1 MSEHLANTTTIQ
13 MEVAT
18 FNKCLE
24 WAEWAEQTVFL
35 ENSYRFSLDASLPF
49 SGFAS
54 SNGGIV
60 LRHFFSKRESF
71 LATYLHEVAHVICA
85 KSGLDF
91 SPDARHHSKYF
102 ACLVFLMYRRASII
116 DKLDIYDF
124 SDTDFRENGKLPSYM
139 PKCQLDVLENDG
151 WPSDD
156 QLIERFTY
164 IIRRSKQ
171 LADAGLTIEQAA
183 QELRKDLQAEWYALG
198 ARPPVRPLFGRL
210 RRLLPTFS

>member
-24 WAEWAEQTVFL
+24 WAEWAERTVLL
-35 ENSYRFSLDASLPF
+35 EKSYPFSADPDLPF
-49 SGFAS
+49 GGIAS
-54 SNGGIV
+54 PNGGIV
-60 LRHFFSKRESF
+60 LKHWFTARESF
-71 LATYLHEVAHVICA
+71 LATYLHEVAHIVCIN
-85 KSGLDF
+85 SGLDF
-91 SPDARHHSKYF
+91 SPESRAHSKYF

-116 DKLDIYDF
+116 DKLHIYDF
-124 SDTDFRENGKLPSYM
+124 SDTMFRENGKLPYM
-139 PKCQLDVLENDG
+139 QKCHLDILENDG

-171 LADAGLTIEQAA
+171 LADAGLTIERAA
-183 QELRKDLQAEWYALG
+183 GELRKDLQAEWCALG
-198 ARPPVRPLFGRL
+198 ARPPARPLFGRL
-210 RRLLPTFS
+210 RRLLSSFS